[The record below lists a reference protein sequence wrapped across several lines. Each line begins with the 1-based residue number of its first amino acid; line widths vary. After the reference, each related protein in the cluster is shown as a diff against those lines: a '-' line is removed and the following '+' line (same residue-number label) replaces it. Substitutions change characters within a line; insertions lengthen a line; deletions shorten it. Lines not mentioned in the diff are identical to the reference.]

1 MSAITLEQLQV
12 IINAQTAPLQKEM
25 DKVKRQVESATGSV
39 TRNMDKI
46 NKKTSFMG
54 SQLAKVFSTAAIT
67 YGIVRFT
74 NSAIKLASN
83 LEEVQNVVDVSFG
96 EMSYKVESFAKT
108 ALKSFGLSELSA
120 KRTASSF
127 MAMSVGMGINRD
139 KASNMAI
146 EMTGLSADMASFY
159 NISNDMAQ
167 TALSSIWTG
176 ETETLKKYG
185 ILITEVNLQQYAYR
199 QGIDKNIN
207 KMTQAEKTTLRYL
220 YVQDAL
226 RLAQGDFAR
235 TSGSWANQV
244 RILSE
249 TFKELST
256 IIGQGF
262 IKALTPVIQV
272 INAVLSKIVQF
283 AKAVQT
289 VLGRLFG
296 TSGVASSKPVDNASN
311 SLGGYNDTLKD
322 TEKQAKKTAN
332 SLSFLDEL
340 NVIKSPTSGG
350 ADNGAGTGGDGFNID
365 FSNMDFTEPDTSG
378 IDAWADKL
386 MKYFEPLKDISFDNL
401 SDSFGKVWAGIQN
414 VAAPILD
421 FFDFFYF
428 EILVPLGKWTIE
440 EALPRFFDVLAS
452 SLKVVGS
459 ILSIVEPL
467 LEDLWKV
474 FLKPIAN
481 FAGDVLLVFL
491 QGLTWL
497 LEDVSSWISDNK
509 ELVEDIIVVIG
520 SFAAAWG
527 IVNIAI
533 GIWNGLATFGAAITG
548 ALAGAIAFLTSPI
561 GLVVAAIGA
570 VIAIVALLVRHWDEV
585 CTVAQEVWKTIVDSV
600 TNAAKF
606 VGDRLS
612 EMWNNIVSGA
622 KVCWDGIVNIFKG
635 VASWVDKTIIQPVS
649 NGFKSFVNGL
659 IGGVEGFVN
668 GAING
673 INGLIR
679 ALNNLI
685 KFDLP
690 DWLGGGSFSL
700 NLREVQTVSFPR
712 LYNGGIAYGDTLARV
727 GDYASSSVNPEVI
740 APLSKLQ
747 QYMGGGSSEEQT
759 ALLRDVKSLLQAI
772 LQKPAIEEDSIGRIS
787 KKFIDSENE
796 RTGGYVFG

>member
-39 TRNMDKI
+39 TKNMDKI

-54 SQLAKVFSTAAIT
+54 SQLGKVFSTAAIT

-365 FSNMDFTEPDTSG
+365 FSNMDFEEPDTSP
-378 IDAWADKL
+378 IEAWADKL
-386 MKYFEPLKDISFDNL
+386 MKYFEPLKNISFDNIAKAL
-401 SDSFGKVWAGIQN
+401 GNLWAGIQR
-414 VAAPILD
+414 VGKPL
-421 FFDFFYF
+421 FEWFDFLYF
-428 EILVPLGKWTIE
+428 NVLVPLTEWTIE
-440 EALPRFFDVLAS
+440 DALPAFINVLAAAFEV
-452 SLKVVGS
+452 LGAVAEVFYPLMIDIWKNVWIPMGQFVGDAF
-459 ILSIVEPL
+459 ILFLEVLADL
-467 LEDLWKV
+467 LTNISK
-474 FLKPIAN
+474 
-481 FAGDVLLVFL
+481 
-491 QGLTWL
+491 
-497 LEDVSSWISDNK
+497 WISENK
-509 ELVEDIIVVIG
+509 TLVESIIIVIG
-520 SFAAAWG
+520 SFAAAWSL
-527 IVNIAI
+527 VNIAI
-533 GIWNGLATFGAAITG
+533 GIWNGLAAIGAAVTG
-548 ALAGAIAFLTSPI
+548 AFAGAIAFLTSPI

-570 VIAIVALLVRHWDEV
+570 VIAIVVLLIRHWDDV
-585 CTVAQEVWKTIVDSV
+585 SKFAKQCWDNIVN
-600 TNAAKF
+600 TFKGAAKWIDDT
-606 VGDRLS
+606 V
-612 EMWNNIVSGA
+612 IKPIA
-622 KVCWDGIVNIFKG
+622 
-635 VASWVDKTIIQPVS
+635 

-659 IGGVEGFVN
+659 ISGVEGFIN
-668 GAING
+668 GAISG

-727 GDYASSSVNPEVI
+727 GDYAGSSVNPEVI

-747 QYMGGGSSEEQT
+747 QYMGSGSSEEQT

-796 RTGGYVFG
+796 RIGGYVFG

>member
-39 TRNMDKI
+39 TKNMDKI

-54 SQLAKVFSTAAIT
+54 SQLGKVFSTVAIT

-365 FSNMDFTEPDTSG
+365 FSNMDFEEPDTSP
-378 IDAWADKL
+378 IEAWADKL
-386 MKYFEPLKDISFDNL
+386 MKYFEPLKNISL
-401 SDSFGKVWAGIQN
+401 
-414 VAAPILD
+414 
-421 FFDFFYF
+421 
-428 EILVPLGKWTIE
+428 
-440 EALPRFFDVLAS
+440 
-452 SLKVVGS
+452 
-459 ILSIVEPL
+459 
-467 LEDLWKV
+467 
-474 FLKPIAN
+474 
-481 FAGDVLLVFL
+481 
-491 QGLTWL
+491 
-497 LEDVSSWISDNK
+497 
-509 ELVEDIIVVIG
+509 II
-520 SFAAAWG
+520 
-527 IVNIAI
+527 
-533 GIWNGLATFGAAITG
+533 
-548 ALAGAIAFLTSPI
+548 
-561 GLVVAAIGA
+561 
-570 VIAIVALLVRHWDEV
+570 
-585 CTVAQEVWKTIVDSV
+585 
-600 TNAAKF
+600 
-606 VGDRLS
+606 
-612 EMWNNIVSGA
+612 
-622 KVCWDGIVNIFKG
+622 
-635 VASWVDKTIIQPVS
+635 
-649 NGFKSFVNGL
+649 
-659 IGGVEGFVN
+659 
-668 GAING
+668 
-673 INGLIR
+673 
-679 ALNNLI
+679 
-685 KFDLP
+685 
-690 DWLGGGSFSL
+690 
-700 NLREVQTVSFPR
+700 
-712 LYNGGIAYGDTLARV
+712 
-727 GDYASSSVNPEVI
+727 
-740 APLSKLQ
+740 
-747 QYMGGGSSEEQT
+747 
-759 ALLRDVKSLLQAI
+759 
-772 LQKPAIEEDSIGRIS
+772 
-787 KKFIDSENE
+787 
-796 RTGGYVFG
+796 